1 MGTNKKRMERII
13 TLRQRRERLIEL
25 NNTHKYT
32 QMMYTRDGEQENP
45 KTKQYLNC
53 LRQIAIEMYNHYDEK
68 RVWSI

>member
-1 MGTNKKRMERII
+1 MGTNKETMERIT

-53 LRQIAIEMYNHYDEK
+53 LRQIAIEMYNYYELK
-68 RVWSI
+68 K

>member
-1 MGTNKKRMERII
+1 MGTNKKRMERIT

-45 KTKQYLNC
+45 KTRQYLNC
-53 LRQIAIEMYNHYDEK
+53 LRQIAIEMYNYYAEEQ
-68 RVWSI
+68 VWNI

>member
-1 MGTNKKRMERII
+1 MERIN

-32 QMMYTRDGEQENP
+32 QMLYNRDGEQENP

-53 LRQIAIEMYNHYDEK
+53 LRHIAVDKFNQYNEQ
-68 RVWSI
+68 RIWSI

>member
-1 MGTNKKRMERII
+1 MGTNKKRMERIT

-32 QMMYTRDGEQENP
+32 QMMYTIDGEQENP

-68 RVWSI
+68 KNWSI

>member
-1 MGTNKKRMERII
+1 MERIT

-45 KTKQYLNC
+45 KTRQYLNC
-53 LRQIAIEMYNHYDEK
+53 LRQIAIEMYNYYEEK
-68 RVWSI
+68 RIWSI

>member
-1 MGTNKKRMERII
+1 MGTNKKRMERIT

-32 QMMYTRDGEQENP
+32 QMLYTIDGEQENQ

-53 LRQIAIEMYNHYDEK
+53 LRHIAIEMYNYYELK
-68 RVWSI
+68 K

>member
-1 MGTNKKRMERII
+1 MGTNKKTMERIT

-53 LRQIAIEMYNHYDEK
+53 LRHIAIEMYNYYEEK
-68 RVWSI
+68 RIWSI